1 MVKSKNVAVHSHIK
15 SLGLDERGMP
25 CSMPNAVI
33 GQEDAREAAGLIV
46 EMVKSKRMSGRAVLI
61 SGPSGCG
68 KTALAVGISEELGP
82 ETPFT
87 AISGSEV
94 YSTEIKKT
102 EVLQEALRR
111 SIVVR
116 MREIKDVYEGEVV
129 ELRVLDEQ
137 SPFKP
142 HTREIREIQITLKTG
157 RGSKNLRVSSAL
169 YEQIEKQKI
178 VTGDVVY
185 IEANSGVIKRLGRSE
200 LHMNEFDLE
209 ADAYIPLPKG
219 EVLRKKEVI
228 QTLTLHDLDMAN
240 AKPTGQDMLSLV
252 FQILSPKK
260 SEMTER
266 LRSDVNRIVNGYL
279 ESGNAEIVPGVLF
292 IDEVHMLDVE
302 CFTFLHKAIESP
314 LSPTIILASNRGMA
328 PIKGTHGE
336 IGPFGMTR
344 DLLDRVVVINV
355 RENDRGSKEE
365 IIRRRLREE
374 ELELSS
380 EALEMLV
387 DASETKSLRYSLS
400 LIPLLKTYGCLI
412 EVGHLSELMSLFLDS

>member
-1 MVKSKNVAVHSHIK
+1 MAKARNTAVHSHIK
-15 SLGLDERGMP
+15 SLGLDENGIP
-25 CSMPNAVI
+25 CAIENGVV

-46 EMVKSKRMSGRAVLI
+46 EMVRSKKMSGRAVLI

-82 ETPFT
+82 GTPFT
-87 AISGSEV
+87 AMSGSEV

-111 SIVVR
+111 SILVR
-116 MREIKDVYEGEVV
+116 IREIKDAYEGEVV
-129 ELRVLDEQ
+129 ELRVIDEE

-142 HTREIREIQITLKTG
+142 HSKEIKEIQIMLKAG
-157 RGSKNLRVSSAL
+157 KGSRKIKVSAAL

-178 VTGDVVY
+178 VIGDVVY

-200 LHMNEFDLE
+200 LHMSEFDLE

-219 EVLRKKEVI
+219 EVLRKKEIV
-228 QTLTLHDLDMAN
+228 QSLTLHDLDVAN
-240 AKPTGQDMLSLV
+240 AKPTGQDVLSLV

-266 LRSDVNRIVNGYL
+266 LRSDVNRIVDGYL
-279 ESGNAEIVPGVLF
+279 KSGNAEIVPGVLF

-314 LSPTIILASNRGMA
+314 LSPTIVFASNKGMA
-328 PIKGTHGE
+328 PIRGTSGE
-336 IGPFGMTR
+336 SGPFGMTK

-355 RENDRGSKEE
+355 KENDRGTKEG
-365 IIRRRLREE
+365 IIKRRLKED

-380 EALEMLV
+380 DALEMLV
-387 DASETKSLRYSLS
+387 DVSEGKSLRYSLS
-400 LIPLLKTYGCLI
+400 LIPLLKTYRCLV
-412 EVGHLSELMSLFLDS
+412 EVGHLNEVMSLFLDC